1 MSYNLHR
8 CQISLKTWPDPASL
22 LPWYQNSFEDKTSQE
37 LQQPHKK
44 ESSPQTYNGSYC
56 QCQFQCQHQRL
67 FFFTFLCLSV
77 FLPFYPPIDKNQWNV
92 ATILLL
98 GVVCQKLCDA
108 NNINHIQCLNT
119 TTWCCF
125 QIWLCML
132 KKKV

>member
-44 ESSPQTYNGSYC
+44 ESSPQTNNGSYC
-56 QCQFQCQHQRL
+56 QCQCQFKCQRRCL
-67 FFFTFLCLSV
+67 FLHFSLS
-77 FLPFYPPIDKNQWNV
+77 FCIFDFCPPIYMNQCNV

-98 GVVCQKLCDA
+98 GVVCQKWRVLITLITYNVSILLLDVVFEKWICS
-108 NNINHIQCLNT
+108 
-119 TTWCCF
+119 
-125 QIWLCML
+125 
-132 KKKV
+132 